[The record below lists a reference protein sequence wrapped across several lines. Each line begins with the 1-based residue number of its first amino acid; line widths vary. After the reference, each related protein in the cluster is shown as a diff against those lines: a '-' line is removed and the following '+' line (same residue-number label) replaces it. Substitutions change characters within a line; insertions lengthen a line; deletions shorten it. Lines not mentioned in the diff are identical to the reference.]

1 MISKEDCVFFELCPF
16 QILKYLIIH
25 WRCETAGVSIG
36 ALLDGQLVISIEALN
51 SKHQA
56 NTLHCVTTSKW
67 RKKKYSFSIC
77 FVMIYVRVY
86 LKYSVITFYHVI
98 TSRLFHSLKT

>member
-25 WRCETAGVSIG
+25 WKCETANG
-36 ALLDGQLVISIEALN
+36 ALLEGQLVISIEALN
-51 SKHQA
+51 SKQQE

-67 RKKKYSFSIC
+67 RKKNVDFSIFDC
-77 FVMIYVRVY
+77 HD
-86 LKYSVITFYHVI
+86 LCYS
-98 TSRLFHSLKT
+98 LF

>member
-1 MISKEDCVFFELCPF
+1 MISKENCIFFKLCPF

-25 WRCETAGVSIG
+25 WKCETAGVSKG
-36 ALLDGQLVISIEALN
+36 ALLEGQLVISIEALN

-67 RKKKYSFSIC
+67 RKKTDFLS
-77 FVMIYVRVY
+77 
-86 LKYSVITFYHVI
+86 
-98 TSRLFHSLKT
+98 LFDHDLCCNLFKNFN